1 MSEDVPAIVHI
12 IDDDESM
19 RTALA
24 RVLGAAGFSART
36 YAGAGDFS
44 LTWRDDGPG
53 CILLDVCMPGPS
65 GLDLQRALAQRADA
79 LPVVFL
85 SGQGDIAMSVVAM
98 KAGAVDFLSKPVE
111 TDALL
116 AAVRAAVARDRARRE
131 LLTRNRHI
139 LACYASLSAR
149 ERQVFAQVT
158 AGRLHKQIA
167 DDLGTCE
174 RTIKAHRAHVMEKF
188 HAHTFVDLIRIA
200 AELDSVKVREP
211 MTDERR
217 PDVAACT

>member
-1 MSEDVPAIVHI
+1 MSTDILPIVHV

-24 RVLGAAGFSART
+24 RLLGAAGFDVRT

-44 LTWRDDGPG
+44 LTWRDDGPA

-65 GLDLQRALAQRADA
+65 GLDLQRALAQRVDA
-79 LPVVFL
+79 PPVVFL
-85 SGQGDIAMSVVAM
+85 SGQGDIAMSVGAM

-111 TDALL
+111 RDALL
-116 AAVRAAVARDRARRE
+116 AAVNAAVERDRSRRD
-131 LLTRNRHI
+131 LLARNRRI

-149 ERQVFAQVT
+149 ERQVFAHIT

-188 HAHTFVDLIRIA
+188 QAHSFLELIRIA
-200 AELDSVKVREP
+200 AELDSVKGMRPVP
-211 MTDERR
+211 DARR
-217 PDVAACT
+217 SDAAACT

>member
-1 MSEDVPAIVHI
+1 MSEDLPAIVHV

-24 RVLGAAGFSART
+24 RLLTAAGFSVRT
-36 YAGAGDFS
+36 YVGAGDFS

-85 SGQGDIAMSVVAM
+85 SGQGNIAMSVGAM

-131 LLTRNRHI
+131 LLARGGLCDATA
-139 LACYASLSAR
+139 LAARLREGIDIARSTSSCSGGIDEASA
-149 ERQVFAQVT
+149 
-158 AGRLHKQIA
+158 
-167 DDLGTCE
+167 
-174 RTIKAHRAHVMEKF
+174 
-188 HAHTFVDLIRIA
+188 
-200 AELDSVKVREP
+200 
-211 MTDERR
+211 
-217 PDVAACT
+217 

>member
-1 MSEDVPAIVHI
+1 MSEGVPAIVHV
-12 IDDDESM
+12 IDDDDSM

-24 RVLGAAGFSART
+24 RLLGAAGFNVRT

-65 GLDLQRALAQRADA
+65 GLELQRALAQRADA

-85 SGQGDIAMSVVAM
+85 SGQSDIAMSVVAM

-116 AAVRAAVARDRARRE
+116 GAIRAAVARDRARRE

-188 HAHTFVDLIRIA
+188 QAHTFVDLIRIA
-200 AELDSVKVREP
+200 AELDSVKVTEP
-211 MTDERR
+211 VTDERR
-217 PDVAACT
+217 PDLAACT

>member
-1 MSEDVPAIVHI
+1 MSEDVPAIVHV

-24 RVLGAAGFSART
+24 RLLGAAGFSVRT

-85 SGQGDIAMSVVAM
+85 SGQSDIAMSVVAM

-131 LLTRNRHI
+131 LLARNRHI

-167 DDLGTCE
+167 DELGTCE

-200 AELDSVKVREP
+200 GELESVKVAEP
-211 MTDERR
+211 ATGERR
-217 PDVAACT
+217 PDVAICT